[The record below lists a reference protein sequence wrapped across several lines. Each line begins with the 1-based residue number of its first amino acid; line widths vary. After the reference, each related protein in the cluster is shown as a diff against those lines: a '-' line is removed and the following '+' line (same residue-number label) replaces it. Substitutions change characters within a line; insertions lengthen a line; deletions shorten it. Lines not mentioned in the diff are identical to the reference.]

1 MATFADIKLKVDNLN
16 EQHKQLIEEQL
27 MSYKDIG
34 YTHIIDVNGC
44 KIPLTEENA
53 LAYENLIEY
62 DDKNNPLPAANMTH
76 QEVDAFLDGFC
87 KQLYA
92 NFELDGC
99 LLDIDGYQPI
109 MTYNSDEADF
119 IRSEFNHWYE
129 DGHFG
134 VDTIDRLLSTPSYE
148 FV

>member
-16 EQHKQLIEEQL
+16 EQHKLLIEQQL
-27 MSYKDIG
+27 LSYKDIG
-34 YTHIIDVNGC
+34 YTHIINVNGY
-44 KIPLTEENA
+44 KIPLTEDDA
-53 LAYENLIEY
+53 LAYRDIIKY
-62 DDKNNPLPAANMTH
+62 DDCGEPIYKNH
-76 QEVDAFLDGFC
+76 QEVDAFLDRFC

-99 LLDIDGYQPI
+99 LLDTDGYQPI
-109 MTYNSDEADF
+109 MTNNGDEADF

-134 VDTIDRLLSTPSYE
+134 VETIDWLLSTPSYE